1 MGYQR
6 AALAPGGRMGTLD
19 LLGSCVECGLYL
31 SRQRLG
37 IATGFGRSLKG
48 IDSAV

>member
-19 LLGSCVECGLYL
+19 LLGSCRMRSIPVTAE
-31 SRQRLG
+31 
-37 IATGFGRSLKG
+37 TGNCDRFWEESKG
-48 IDSAV
+48 YR